1 MKLETLINKNYEKL
15 NRNDLQ
21 VLQYILS
28 HRESCYDLSIV
39 ELANACFASR
49 SSIHRLTKKL
59 GFSGYSE
66 FRVFF
71 KWEGETKHPTDDLM
85 ESFHSD
91 VAHTLKNLES
101 VDFDSISK
109 LLYQAGRIY
118 IHGTGTA
125 QLMCAKDCQR
135 MFSIIETFIILI
147 HDQVEFEAMYRG
159 MQDTDVV
166 LIISLSGDTP
176 TLIPNIK
183 QLNAKG
189 IDVITITNLKN
200 NKLAQMSPNNIYA
213 TTTPGATKEGTEIT
227 SFVPFYIAIETMYRK
242 YIEYK
247 GKQEEINDI

>member
-1 MKLETLINKNYEKL
+1 MKLESLINKNYDKL
-15 NRNDLQ
+15 NKNDLH

-28 HRESCYDLSIV
+28 HRETCYDLSIV
-39 ELANACFASR
+39 ELANACYASR

-66 FRVFF
+66 FKVFL
-71 KWEGETKHPTDDLM
+71 KWEGEAQHETNNLM
-85 ESFHSD
+85 EAFQSD
-91 VAHTLKNLES
+91 IAQTLKNIES
-101 VDFDSISK
+101 VDFENINQ
-109 LLYQAGRIY
+109 LLFRADRIY

-159 MQDTDVV
+159 MKDTDVV
-166 LIISLSGDTP
+166 IIISLSGDTP

-213 TTTPGATKEGTEIT
+213 TTTPGSTKDGTEIT
-227 SFVPFYIAIETMYRK
+227 SFVPFYIVIETMYRK
-242 YIEYK
+242 YIEYCEQQK
-247 GKQEEINDI
+247 N